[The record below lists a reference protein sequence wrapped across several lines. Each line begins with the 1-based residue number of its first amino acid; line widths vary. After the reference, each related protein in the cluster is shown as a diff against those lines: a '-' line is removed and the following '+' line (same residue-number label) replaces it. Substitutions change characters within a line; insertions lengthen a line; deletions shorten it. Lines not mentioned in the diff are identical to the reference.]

1 MRVLRRSVQRL
12 VNGFGY
18 QIVRN
23 QSAREQT
30 QLQSIDPEFIEL
42 YEKCQAFS
50 SLGIGRLTDLYM
62 AANYVIDRGVPGDFV
77 ECGVGMGGVGSLWAS
92 VLARSSEDRGLY
104 LFDTYEGAPSPG
116 VLDEFIG
123 SSESAKERWQR
134 IKNQTDWTQFTVQ
147 SIKSLIAASGL
158 PSEQIHL
165 VPGLVQDTI
174 PDHAPD
180 KISLL
185 HLDTNYY
192 DSTIHE
198 LRNLLPRLSKFGV
211 LAIDD
216 YGNLPGV
223 KKAVDEY
230 VADTNM
236 QLFFT
241 THGTGRIAVNA

>member
-18 QIVRN
+18 EIVRN

-42 YEKCQAFS
+42 YENCQAFS

-62 AANYVIDRGVPGDFV
+62 AASYVIDRGVPGDCV

-92 VLARSSEDRGLY
+92 VLARASQDRGLY

-116 VLDEFIG
+116 AFDEFSG
-123 SSESAKERWQR
+123 SSESARERWRR
-134 IKNQTDWTQFTVQ
+134 IKNQTDWTEFTVE
-147 SIKSLIAASGL
+147 SIKSLIAASGF
-158 PSEQIHL
+158 PAEQVHL

-174 PDHAPD
+174 PEHAPEQ
-180 KISLL
+180 ISLL

-236 QLFFT
+236 KLFFT